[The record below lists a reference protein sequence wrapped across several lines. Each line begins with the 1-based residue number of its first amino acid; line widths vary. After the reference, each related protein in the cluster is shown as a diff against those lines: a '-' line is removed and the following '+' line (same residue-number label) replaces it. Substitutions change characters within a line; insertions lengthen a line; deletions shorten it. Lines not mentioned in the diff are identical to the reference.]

1 MNNFL
6 SEQSPPSKMIKEGNL
21 HMGKLLLGEE
31 GLNVAI
37 DNLWKQVV
45 IKHPIERHTKEI
57 LDKTVSQISNN
68 TVKDADIYWDKIC
81 AEIKDPFQRM
91 IALTML
97 QKDSL
102 GLTPKQVLQNYLDR
116 VRFKQS
122 AQQNHTK
129 FSEAMSQ
136 LMGPATIATLVKDPV
151 SDVCDP
157 IVYARNAPNCI
168 QVSTVFSRIFSIL
181 GEPSVPMRYSTSLFP
196 PHVGILLFNSK
207 HLLKYDS
214 IKTDNGGEKD
224 IVKEIRIPAVTKWRK
239 NIGK

>member
-6 SEQSPPSKMIKEGNL
+6 SEHSSPSKTIKEGNL
-21 HMGKLLLGEE
+21 HMGKLLFGEE

-45 IKHPIERHTKEI
+45 IKHPIERHTKET
-57 LDKTVSQISNN
+57 LDKTVSQISDS
-68 TVKDADIYWDKIC
+68 TVKDTDRYWDKIC
-81 AEIKDPFQRM
+81 DEIKDPFQRM
-91 IALTML
+91 LALTML

-102 GLTPKQVLQNYLDR
+102 GLTPKQILQNYLDR

-129 FSEAMSQ
+129 FSDSMNN
-136 LMGPATIATLVKDPV
+136 LIGPATIATLVKDPV

-157 IVYARNAPNCI
+157 TVYARSAPNCI
-168 QVSTVFSRIFSIL
+168 QVSTVFARIFSIL
-181 GEPSVPMRYSTSLFP
+181 DEPSVPMRYSKSLFP
-196 PHVGILLFNSK
+196 PHVGILLFNNK

-214 IKTDNGGEKD
+214 IRTDNGGERD